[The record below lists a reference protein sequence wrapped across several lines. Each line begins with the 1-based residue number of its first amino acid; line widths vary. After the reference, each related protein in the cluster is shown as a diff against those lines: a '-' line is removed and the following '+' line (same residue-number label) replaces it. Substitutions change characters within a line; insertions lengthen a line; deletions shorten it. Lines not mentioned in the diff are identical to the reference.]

1 MVWCPGESG
10 DQPVSCVEIDTKV
23 VLLREKILPA
33 RWRSVGNGKKFSLLA
48 GNGRI
53 SVFLGVL
60 GEFCTGWVRWWV
72 LLGEFCTGWA
82 RGGCC
87 WESFVP
93 GAGSCP
99 GRSALS
105 GAYWGGFCTGWG
117 GGVPVMGVGNGRKFS
132 LLGGAVLGTGKILP
146 ARGKWPDFGVFGC
159 AGRVLYRL
167 GPVVGVAGRVL
178 YRVSGGLV
186 LEAGENS
193 PCSVAWWWN
202 REKVLPAREKWPDFV
217 DFGCA
222 GRVLYRLCLVA
233 GVAGRVLYRV
243 SGGLVLLRE
252 KILPARWRSVGN
264 GKKFSLLAGNGRI
277 SVFLGVLG
285 EFCTGWAR
293 AWGSLGAGL
302 LCGAPLARK
311 LADDGLLFGHA
322 DDAGALAQG

>member
-53 SVFLGVL
+53 SVFLGVP
-60 GEFCTGWVRWWV
+60 
-72 LLGEFCTGWA
+72 GEFCTGWA

-132 LLGGAVLGTGKILP
+132 LLGGVVVEPGKSSPCSREMAGFRGFWVCWESFVPVVPCGGCCRESFVPGEWWIGVGSGKKFSLLGGAVLGTGK
-146 ARGKWPDFGVFGC
+146 
-159 AGRVLYRL
+159 
-167 GPVVGVAGRVL
+167 
-178 YRVSGGLV
+178 
-186 LEAGENS
+186 NS
-193 PCSVAWWWN
+193 PCS
-202 REKVLPAREKWPDFV
+202 REMAGFRCFWACRESFVPGGPVRGARW
-217 DFGCA
+217 
-222 GRVLYRLCLVA
+222 GRVCCVEPR
-233 GVAGRVLYRV
+233 
-243 SGGLVLLRE
+243 
-252 KILPARWRSVGN
+252 
-264 GKKFSLLAGNGRI
+264 
-277 SVFLGVLG
+277 
-285 EFCTGWAR
+285 
-293 AWGSLGAGL
+293 
-302 LCGAPLARK
+302 
-311 LADDGLLFGHA
+311 
-322 DDAGALAQG
+322 

>member
-105 GAYWGGFCTGWG
+105 GAYWGGFCTGRG
-117 GGVPVMGVGNGRKFS
+117 GGVPVMGVGWCCCGRKFS
-132 LLGGAVLGTGKILP
+132 LLGGAVLGTGKNSPCSREMAGFRCFWVCWESFVPVGSGGGCCRESFVPGEWWIGVGSGRKFSLLGGVVVEP
-146 ARGKWPDFGVFGC
+146 GKSSPCSREMAGFRGFWVCWESFV
-159 AGRVLYRL
+159 
-167 GPVVGVAGRVL
+167 PVVPCGGCCRESFVPVGPGAAVAGRVL
-178 YRVSGGLV
+178 YRVL
-186 LEAGENS
+186 
-193 PCSVAWWWN
+193 
-202 REKVLPAREKWPDFV
+202 
-217 DFGCA
+217 
-222 GRVLYRLCLVA
+222 
-233 GVAGRVLYRV
+233 
-243 SGGLVLLRE
+243 
-252 KILPARWRSVGN
+252 
-264 GKKFSLLAGNGRI
+264 
-277 SVFLGVLG
+277 
-285 EFCTGWAR
+285 AR
-293 AWGSLGAGL
+293 APGGARCRGRTGEGFVPVGVVVSL
-302 LCGAPLARK
+302 
-311 LADDGLLFGHA
+311 
-322 DDAGALAQG
+322 

>member
-105 GAYWGGFCTGWG
+105 GAYWGGFCTGRG

-132 LLGGAVLGTGKILP
+132 LLGGVVVEPGK
-146 ARGKWPDFGVFGC
+146 
-159 AGRVLYRL
+159 
-167 GPVVGVAGRVL
+167 
-178 YRVSGGLV
+178 S
-186 LEAGENS
+186 S
-193 PCSVAWWWN
+193 PCS
-202 REKVLPAREKWPDFV
+202 REMAGFRGFWVCWESFVPVGFGGGCCRESFV
-217 DFGCA
+217 PVG
-222 GRVLYRLCLVA
+222 
-233 GVAGRVLYRV
+233 
-243 SGGLVLLRE
+243 SGGGCGVVLLRE